1 MEYDTIVIELK
12 DGEVVLYLA
21 QPVGETEY
29 LTATLYKQGTLLSQH
44 KINEIEELINIL
56 KKFEVIRWT

>member
-1 MEYDTIVIELK
+1 MEYDPIVIELK

-29 LTATLYKQGTLLSQH
+29 LIATLYKQGTLLSQH